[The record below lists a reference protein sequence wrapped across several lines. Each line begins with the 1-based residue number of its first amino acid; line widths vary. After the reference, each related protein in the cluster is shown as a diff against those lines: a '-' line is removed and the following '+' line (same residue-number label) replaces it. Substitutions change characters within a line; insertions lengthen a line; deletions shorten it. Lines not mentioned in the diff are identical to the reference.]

1 MQINSQG
8 RSFKPGVE
16 LSSDLKSLIIDELYR
31 CGGNRTTCFVPVG
44 SYTSV
49 SRAVRVSSTTV
60 KKVWIQY
67 CTKYTL
73 EGKNAGGDRRS
84 KLNSEDLELI
94 ELLKTNQGSIS
105 LNEIH
110 STLEEI
116 GNVQGDISISSIPR
130 ALSRMQVKD
139 AIWESIYPK
148 ENNSCRVTTVWVWQ
162 LVVYTNFHGLP
173 MF

>member
-60 KKVWIQY
+60 KKVWTQY

-116 GNVQGDISISSIPR
+116 GNVQGDISISSISR
-130 ALSRMQVKD
+130 AL
-139 AIWESIYPK
+139 
-148 ENNSCRVTTVWVWQ
+148 
-162 LVVYTNFHGLP
+162 
-173 MF
+173 

>member
-60 KKVWIQY
+60 KKVWTQY

-116 GNVQGDISISSIPR
+116 GMQR
-130 ALSRMQVKD
+130 SRRHINLVDFASTKVKD
-139 AIWESIYPK
+139 AIWESLYPK